1 MCVRDPRIDA
11 FAQTIVG
18 HATGVQ
24 KGDRVLIE
32 MVGSERDL
40 VQSLIAHVTAAGGE
54 PYVELT
60 DRAVQRTLI
69 SSMGRAQLE
78 TWRDLA
84 LHRMRQMDVYIGIR
98 AGENANEWAG
108 IPPEALR
115 AYETHFYHPVHLEQR
130 VKHTRWVVMRYPNAS
145 MAQQAGMNTDAFA
158 DFYFSVCNID
168 YARLSRAMK
177 ALVARMEA
185 TDRVRI
191 IAPHTDLSFS
201 IRGMKAIPCCG
212 HRNLPDG
219 EVFTAPIRDSVEGTI
234 HYNVPSVY
242 AGTTFEHVR
251 FRFSRGRIVE
261 AHASEQARLESI
273 LDTDEGARYIGEW
286 SLGFHPFILHPM
298 KDTLFDE
305 KIAGSLHVTP
315 GQAYEEADNGN
326 RSSIHWDLVLIQ
338 RPEYGGGQVWFDDTL
353 IRQDGEF
360 VVDDLRALNRGAW
373 VQ

>member
-1 MCVRDPRIDA
+1 MRDPRIDA

-24 KGDRVLIE
+24 QGDRVLIE
-32 MVGSERDL
+32 MVGAERDL
-40 VQSLIAHVTAAGGE
+40 VQSLIAHVYALGGE
-54 PYVELT
+54 PYVQWT
-60 DRAVQRTLI
+60 DRAVLRTLI
-69 SSMGRAQLE
+69 AGMGRLQLE
-78 TWRDLA
+78 TWRDIA
-84 LHRMRQMDVYIGIR
+84 LHQMRQMDVYIGIR
-98 AGENANEWAG
+98 AGENANELSG
-108 IPPEALR
+108 IPSEAQR
-115 AYETHFYHPVHLEQR
+115 AYEKIWYHPVHLEQR
-130 VKHTRWVVMRYPNAS
+130 VKHTRWVVMRYPNAA

-168 YARLSRAMK
+168 YARLSRAMD

-191 IAPHTDLSFS
+191 IGPGTDVSFS
-201 IRGMKAIPCCG
+201 IRGMNAVKCCG

-234 HYNVPSVY
+234 AYNVPSVH

-251 FRFSRGRIVE
+251 FRFDRGRIVE
-261 AHASEQARLESI
+261 AHASDTARLHAI
-273 LDTDEGARYIGEW
+273 LDTDDGARYIGEW
-286 SLGFHPFILHPM
+286 SLGFHPYILHPM

-305 KIAGSLHVTP
+305 KIAGSLHMTP

-326 RSSIHWDLVLIQ
+326 RSAIHWDLVLIQ

-353 IRQDGEF
+353 IRHDGEF
-360 VVDDLRALNRGAW
+360 VVDDLHALNRGAW
-373 VQ
+373 AQ